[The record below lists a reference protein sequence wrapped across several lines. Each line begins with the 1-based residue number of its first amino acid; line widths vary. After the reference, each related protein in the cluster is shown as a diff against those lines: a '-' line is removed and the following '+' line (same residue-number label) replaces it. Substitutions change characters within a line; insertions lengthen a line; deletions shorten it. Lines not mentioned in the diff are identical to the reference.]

1 MIAPSLPPLEEWANF
16 YVIIG
21 SSAAALTGLMF
32 VVVALSAE
40 RGIAAADG
48 LKAFATPTVVHFCS
62 VLLLAA
68 FVSTPGQTA
77 FSLALCVVAA
87 GVVGLAYTSTVIVH
101 ARRQNSYE
109 PDLEDWTWYGAMP
122 VFSYTILFVAGLV
135 MLRRPQMA
143 LYLVAVTALLLL
155 YAGIHNAWDSAV
167 WLAMPM
173 DRRVNAIRPPVSEDV
188 SAAESRPTTSTDSAS
203 SAADAPSSETYR

>member
-1 MIAPSLPPLEEWANF
+1 MTALSLPPLEEWANF

-68 FVSTPGQTA
+68 FVSTPGQTV

-122 VFSYTILFVAGLV
+122 VFSYSVLFVAGLV

-143 LYLVAVTALLLL
+143 LYLVAATALLLL

-173 DRRVNAIRPPVSEDV
+173 DRRVNAVRAPVSEG
-188 SAAESRPTTSTDSAS
+188 ESRPTTSTDSAS
-203 SAADAPSSETYR
+203 SAADAPSSEMYR

>member
-1 MIAPSLPPLEEWANF
+1 MTALALPPLQEWANF
-16 YVIIG
+16 YVIVG

-40 RGIAAADG
+40 HGIAAADG

-68 FVSTPGQTA
+68 FVSTPGQSA
-77 FSLALCVVAA
+77 LSLAICILAA
-87 GVVGLAYTSTVIVH
+87 GVIGLAYTSTVIVH
-101 ARRQNSYE
+101 ARRQNAYQ
-109 PDLEDWTWYGAMP
+109 PDLEDWTWYGAIP
-122 VFSYTILFVAGLV
+122 VFSYTLLFVAGMV
-135 MLRRPQMA
+135 MLRHPQTA
-143 LYLVAVTALLLL
+143 LYLVAATALLLL

-173 DRRVNAIRPPVSEDV
+173 DRRPNAVGTTAN
-188 SAAESRPTTSTDSAS
+188 AAENRPTTSTDSAS
-203 SAADAPSSETYR
+203 SAADAPSSETCR